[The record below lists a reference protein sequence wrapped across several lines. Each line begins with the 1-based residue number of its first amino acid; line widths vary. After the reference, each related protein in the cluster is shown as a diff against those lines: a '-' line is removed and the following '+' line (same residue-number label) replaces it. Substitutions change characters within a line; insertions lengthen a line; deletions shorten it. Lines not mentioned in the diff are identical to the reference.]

1 MKKLLTGL
9 IVLAAL
15 GGSVL
20 IADEYDLSVEER
32 FEYLEEELRVMEAKE
47 QDLFDEEEAKAQV
60 AAQNLATLQ
69 EMRGQIVSRV
79 NKITAE
85 AKKSMLSAEMKQ
97 LGDQYK
103 SQLKQVEDQ
112 IKVEQAIVSDWNK
125 LKALRLASIIK

>member
-9 IVLAAL
+9 LVLAAL

-69 EMRGQIVSRV
+69 EMRAQIVARV

-97 LGDQYK
+97 LADQYK
-103 SQLKQVEDQ
+103 DQLKQVEDQ
-112 IKVEQAIVSDWNK
+112 LKVEQAIVTDWNK
-125 LKALRLASIIK
+125 LKALREASIIK